1 MSGFGQNYQ
10 KVDDWDALER
20 FYKAAKVKGSL
31 FYADKVSFAHL
42 NRLYD
47 DNPETLIVLRN
58 WPDADQHLTMTPD
71 QWLNKYGWQ
80 SYGGK
85 FIVGASNESNWDG
98 KLLRWTLELCQK
110 VVALNGAVRVCGI
123 NLNSGHN
130 GTEQWAEAHE
140 ILKLACMYPRL
151 IYIGLHEYAGG
162 VITSGFVG
170 GNPDGTVTNDRGQ
183 FIKHEGLK
191 DLTVEANW
199 PDRAT
204 AVGTTMWHCGRF
216 KFLQKYCEDS
226 FQSWP
231 SVILTEHGF
240 DSLSDIGPWLNA
252 LPRDTQSVNGFKTLR
267 QYWQRIFPGMS
278 IEDAYWKQLVYA
290 DQNIYKDSCVL
301 VQIIFSRGFNP
312 DWVNYEVGPWMDDR
326 ILAYN
331 TKLETPVTTINDGQS
346 YTVIVPN
353 NAKLNIRPEANTTKA
368 PIGSVPSGSVVKVLN
383 RYLQLN
389 NNWCRINFN
398 GQEGFISLLTS
409 STGVDGVK
417 LNPVVVTPPVEPPP
431 PQETNFEAAIK
442 DIDSIIVKLQSL
454 RELLTPN

>member
-10 KVDDWDALER
+10 KVDNWDTLEAS
-20 FYKAAKVKGSL
+20 YKKAKVKGGL
-31 FYADKVSFAHL
+31 FYAEKTSFAHL
-42 NRLYD
+42 TRLYD
-47 DNPETLIVLRN
+47 DNPETLIVIRN
-58 WPDADQHLTMTPD
+58 WPDADQHRTMTPD

-85 FIVGASNESNWDG
+85 LIVGASNESNWDSQ
-98 KLLRWTLELCQK
+98 LLRWTLELCQK
-110 VVALNGAVRVCGI
+110 VVALNGAVRVCVI

-130 GTEQWAEAHE
+130 LRSQWAEAHE
-140 ILKLACMYPRL
+140 ILKLACKYPKL

-170 GNPDGTVTNDRGQ
+170 GNPDGTVTNSSGGFD
-183 FIKHEGLK
+183 KHPGLL

-199 PDRAT
+199 PKGQAAKD
-204 AVGTTMWHCGRF
+204 TTMWHCGRF
-216 KFLQKYCEDS
+216 KILQDYCEDN
-226 FQSWP
+226 FGSWP

-240 DSLSDIGPWLNA
+240 DSLSDIGPWLNS

-290 DQNIYKDSCVL
+290 DENIYRNTCVK

-312 DWVNYEVGPWMDDR
+312 DWVNYEVGPWMDDK
-326 ILAYN
+326 IAAYN
-331 TKLETPVTTINDGQS
+331 AKVEAPPVTIVNDGKS
-346 YTVIVPN
+346 YYVNVPD
-353 NAKLNIRPEANTTKA
+353 NAKLNIRPEPNTSKA
-368 PIGSVPSGSVVKVLN
+368 PISSLPSGSVVEVLN

-398 GQEGFISLLTS
+398 GLIGYISLLTNS
-409 STGVDGVK
+409 ANVDAVQ
-417 LNPVVVTPPVEPPP
+417 LVEVQPPP
-431 PQETNFEAAIK
+431 PPETNFDAAIQE
-442 DIDSIIVKLQSL
+442 IDDIIVKLTSL